1 MKKVMLK
8 TTLSLAVGL
17 ISTQL
22 FASGFALNE
31 QSISGMGTG
40 FAGRSS
46 SAEDASTVLG
56 NPAGMSKLKRQE
68 ISLGA
73 AVIDASTDIK
83 HASGQPGSTNDGDM
97 VPATVVPMGYYVKPI
112 DEHWAFG
119 LGVYAPFGLITDYEK
134 SFQGRYYGDKSK
146 VSVITVQPTVSYKIN
161 DYVAVG
167 FGPTFN
173 HIKGELTSAL
183 QLNPAGTNDG
193 KARINGE
200 DNAWGYT
207 AGILVTPIESTQVG
221 LTYHSKVTYKLEGNT
236 KYSGANPAFAL
247 NGGKYDA
254 GLSIDTPESVDFSVT
269 HKLNDDWTLYAG
281 SSWTRWSRLKDITV
295 QNEGVPAAIGGNA
308 GPLGRISEQEN
319 WHDTWAHAI
328 GAAYRLNK
336 QIVLRAGLSVDQSPT
351 NNTDRSVRI
360 PTGDR
365 RAISFGAGWSPT
377 DDMTI
382 DVAYS
387 YLKEESVSVNDTG
400 KGAPYNASY
409 HNSASGFGTSL
420 TYRF

>member
-22 FASGFALNE
+22 LASGFALNE
-31 QSISGMGTG
+31 QTVSGMGTG

-46 SAEDASTVLG
+46 SADDASTVLG
-56 NPAGMSKLKRQE
+56 NPAGMSKLKREE

-73 AVIDASTDIK
+73 TVIDASTDIK
-83 HASGQPGSTNDGDM
+83 HVKSQTPGTDDGDM
-97 VPATVVPMGYYVKPI
+97 VPATLVPMGYYVKPI

-119 LGVYAPFGLITDYEK
+119 LGVYAPFGLVTDYEQT
-134 SFQGRYYGDKSK
+134 FQGRNYGDKSK

-173 HIKGELTSAL
+173 HFKGELTSAV
-183 QLNPAGTNDG
+183 PTDPEG
-193 KARINGE
+193 KARINGQ

-207 AGILVTPIESTQVG
+207 AGVLVTPLESTQVG
-221 LTYHSKVTYKLEGNT
+221 LTYHSKVTYKLEGNS
-236 KYSGANPAFAL
+236 KFAGIFPQDL
-247 NGGKYDA
+247 KFDGGL
-254 GLSIDTPESVDFSVT
+254 GIDTPESVDFSVT
-269 HKLNDDWTLYAG
+269 HKLNDDWTVYAG
-281 SSWTRWSRLKDITV
+281 STWTRWSRFKDITV
-295 QNEGVPAAIGGNA
+295 QNEGVPAILGGDS
-308 GPLGRISEQEN
+308 GPLGKITEQEN
-319 WHDTWAHAI
+319 WHNTWAHAI

-336 QIVLRAGLSVDQSPT
+336 QIVLRAGLSVDQAPT

-365 RAISFGAGWSPT
+365 RAISFGAGYSPT
-377 DDMTI
+377 DDVTI

-387 YLKEESVSVNDTG
+387 YLKEESVSVNDSG
-400 KGAPYNASY
+400 KGAPYSASY
-409 HNSASGFGTSL
+409 HNSASGFGTSVS
-420 TYRF
+420 YRF

>member
-17 ISTQL
+17 VSTQL

-31 QSISGMGTG
+31 QSVSGMGTG
-40 FAGRSS
+40 YAGRSS
-46 SAEDASTVLG
+46 SAEDASTVVG
-56 NPAGMSKLKRQE
+56 NPAGMSKLKREE
-68 ISLGA
+68 ISLGVA
-73 AVIDASTDIK
+73 AIDASTDIK
-83 HASGQPGSTNDGDM
+83 HTSGQPRSTNDGDM
-97 VPATVVPMGYYVKPI
+97 VPATFVPMGYYVKPI
-112 DEHWAFG
+112 DDHWAFG

-134 SFQGRYYGDKSK
+134 TFQGRYYGDKSK
-146 VSVITVQPTVSYKIN
+146 VSVITVQPTISYKIN

-193 KARINGE
+193 KARINGQ

-236 KYSGANPAFAL
+236 KYSGANPVFAV

-254 GLSIDTPESVDFSVT
+254 SLGLDTPESVDFSVT
-269 HKLNDDWTLYAG
+269 HKLNDDWTLYGG
-281 SSWTRWSRLKDITV
+281 STWTRWSRLKDITV
-295 QNEGVPAAIGGNA
+295 QNEGVPAALGGNS
-308 GPLGRISEQEN
+308 GSLGRISEQEN
-319 WHDTWAHAI
+319 WHNTWAYAI
-328 GAAYRLNK
+328 GAAYRVNK
-336 QIVLRAGLSVDQSPT
+336 QWVLRGGLSADQAPT
-351 NNTDRSVRI
+351 NNVNRSVRI

-365 RAISFGAGWSPT
+365 RVISLGAGYSPT
-377 DDMTI
+377 DNVTI

-387 YLKEESVSVNDTG
+387 YLKEESVSINDTG
-400 KGAPYNASY
+400 KGAPYRASY
-409 HNSASGFGTSL
+409 HNSANGFGTSVS
-420 TYRF
+420 YRF